1 MSIIEELRQQ
11 RSRLGLSQTQV
22 AATMGTTQSA
32 LSRAER
38 GGNPTQDFLQ
48 RYSDA
53 LQALASATDGAAK
66 NSTDTTN
73 TDTTNAA
80 DTTNVTAATD
90 KTDNHR
96 TNASTVEIA
105 TMKFIIG
112 SIAQKYGLSEV
123 YVYGSTARGDAD
135 ADSDIDLLYR
145 AESGNHL
152 SMMRREALQHELEG
166 AFNRAVSLT
175 SLDSLQRNAQR
186 SRASRRF
193 YLHIQPDMIR
203 VA

>member
-73 TDTTNAA
+73 ADTTNA
-80 DTTNVTAATD
+80 DTTD
-90 KTDNHR
+90 ETDNHR
-96 TNASTVEIA
+96 TNASMVEIA

-112 SIAQKYGLSEV
+112 SIARKYGLSEV

>member
-11 RSRLGLSQTQV
+11 RSRLGLSQTHV

-73 TDTTNAA
+73 TDTTNA
-80 DTTNVTAATD
+80 TAATD

-96 TNASTVEIA
+96 TNASMVEIA

-112 SIAQKYGLSEV
+112 SIVRKYGLSEV

>member
-11 RSRLGLSQTQV
+11 RSRLGLSQTHV

-73 TDTTNAA
+73 A
-80 DTTNVTAATD
+80 DTTDEA
-90 KTDNHR
+90 DNHR
-96 TNASTVEIA
+96 TNASMVEIA

-112 SIAQKYGLSEV
+112 SIARKYGLSEV

>member
-66 NSTDTTN
+66 NS
-73 TDTTNAA
+73 
-80 DTTNVTAATD
+80 
-90 KTDNHR
+90 
-96 TNASTVEIA
+96 
-105 TMKFIIG
+105 
-112 SIAQKYGLSEV
+112 
-123 YVYGSTARGDAD
+123 
-135 ADSDIDLLYR
+135 
-145 AESGNHL
+145 
-152 SMMRREALQHELEG
+152 
-166 AFNRAVSLT
+166 
-175 SLDSLQRNAQR
+175 
-186 SRASRRF
+186 
-193 YLHIQPDMIR
+193 
-203 VA
+203 

>member
-1 MSIIEELRQQ
+1 
-11 RSRLGLSQTQV
+11 
-22 AATMGTTQSA
+22 MGTTQSA

-73 TDTTNAA
+73 ADTTNA
-80 DTTNVTAATD
+80 DTTD

-96 TNASTVEIA
+96 TNASMVEIA

-112 SIAQKYGLSEV
+112 SIARKYGLSEV

>member
-73 TDTTNAA
+73 TDTTNA
-80 DTTNVTAATD
+80 TAATD

-96 TNASTVEIA
+96 TNASMVEIA

-112 SIAQKYGLSEV
+112 SIARKYGLSEV

>member
-73 TDTTNAA
+73 A
-80 DTTNVTAATD
+80 DTTD

-96 TNASTVEIA
+96 TNASMVEIA

-112 SIAQKYGLSEV
+112 SIARKYGLSEV

>member
-73 TDTTNAA
+73 ADTTNA
-80 DTTNVTAATD
+80 TAATD

-96 TNASTVEIA
+96 TNASMVEIA

-112 SIAQKYGLSEV
+112 SIARKYGLSEV

>member
-22 AATMGTTQSA
+22 AVTMGTTQSA

-73 TDTTNAA
+73 ADTTNA
-80 DTTNVTAATD
+80 DTTD

-96 TNASTVEIA
+96 TNASMVEIA

-112 SIAQKYGLSEV
+112 SIARKYGLSEV

>member
-73 TDTTNAA
+73 ADTTNA
-80 DTTNVTAATD
+80 DTTDEA
-90 KTDNHR
+90 DNHR
-96 TNASTVEIA
+96 TNASMVEIA

-112 SIAQKYGLSEV
+112 SIARKYGLSEV

>member
-22 AATMGTTQSA
+22 AVTMGTTQSA

-73 TDTTNAA
+73 TDTTNA
-80 DTTNVTAATD
+80 TAATD

-96 TNASTVEIA
+96 TNASMVEIA

-112 SIAQKYGLSEV
+112 SIARKYGLSEV

>member
-1 MSIIEELRQQ
+1 
-11 RSRLGLSQTQV
+11 
-22 AATMGTTQSA
+22 MGTTQSA

-73 TDTTNAA
+73 ADTTNA
-80 DTTNVTAATD
+80 TAATD

-96 TNASTVEIA
+96 TNASMVEIA

-112 SIAQKYGLSEV
+112 SIARKYGLSEV

>member
-73 TDTTNAA
+73 A
-80 DTTNVTAATD
+80 DTTD
-90 KTDNHR
+90 ETDNHR

-112 SIAQKYGLSEV
+112 SIARKYGLSEV

>member
-73 TDTTNAA
+73 ADTTNA
-80 DTTNVTAATD
+80 DTTD

-96 TNASTVEIA
+96 TNASMVEIA

-112 SIAQKYGLSEV
+112 SIARKYGLSEV

>member
-22 AATMGTTQSA
+22 AVTMGTTQSA

-80 DTTNVTAATD
+80 DTTDEA
-90 KTDNHR
+90 DNHR
-96 TNASTVEIA
+96 TNASMVEIA

-112 SIAQKYGLSEV
+112 SIARKYGLSEV

>member
-80 DTTNVTAATD
+80 AATD

-96 TNASTVEIA
+96 TNASMVEIA

>member
-73 TDTTNAA
+73 ADTTNA
-80 DTTNVTAATD
+80 DTTD

-96 TNASTVEIA
+96 TNASMVEIA

-112 SIAQKYGLSEV
+112 SIVRKYGLSEV